1 MKYSI
6 SAGALQSL
14 LESWGFEDFKAFA
27 LFGRPSKG
35 LVSKLH
41 QASNEQA
48 WRIWEVRANLLRHN
62 LELRRLASFYRRWHL
77 VKLKIIRNQLRKIRN
92 ASSCGQW
99 SEVFG
104 PKEIDGYWWRVG
116 SFKTYP
122 GKGIGVRARI
132 ATAPMTTPFAG
143 IYLITEPLETD
154 RPVGESVIPVGH
166 LLNQQR
172 FARKQRQTT
181 NFGIPRRYY
190 ETFVKNPRILR

>member
-1 MKYSI
+1 MEYSI

-27 LFGRPSKG
+27 LFRRPPKG
-35 LVSKLH
+35 LVSKRH

-77 VKLKIIRNQLRKIRN
+77 FKLKIIRNQLCKVRKE
-92 ASSCGQW
+92 SSYRKW

-116 SFKTYP
+116 SFKTYLSE
-122 GKGIGVRARI
+122 GIIVRSRI
-132 ATAPMTTPFAG
+132 VVAPMTPPIAG
-143 IYLITEPLETD
+143 IYLITEP
-154 RPVGESVIPVGH
+154 
-166 LLNQQR
+166 
-172 FARKQRQTT
+172 
-181 NFGIPRRYY
+181 
-190 ETFVKNPRILR
+190 

>member
-1 MKYSI
+1 MEYTI

-14 LESWGFEDFKAFA
+14 LKSWGFEDFKAFA
-27 LFGRPSKG
+27 LFSRPARSRAYKSLEG
-35 LVSKLH
+35 ERLRK
-41 QASNEQA
+41 
-48 WRIWEVRANLLRHN
+48 WRIWEVRANLFRHN
-62 LELRRLASFYRRWHL
+62 RELKRLASFYRRWHL
-77 VKLKIIRNQLRKIRN
+77 IKLEIIRNQLRKVRK

-122 GKGIGVRARI
+122 GKGISVRARI

-190 ETFVKNPRILR
+190 ETFAKNPRKQ